1 MYFKRKINIFF
12 QLSWMKIALV
22 YLWHL
27 LTNGS
32 KHLQAGYIKFSEWK
46 GWDTCTYIYGFNP
59 AQCVCLFNAKT
70 WWFVCV
76 RWIGVCCSFCLY
88 CWNCLSYFLKWLFLK
103 AVKHE
108 INLFY
113 QWSDCHFLADIQTPL
128 VWTCTIYI
136 PLMSPVHINYSSY
149 KKKQQKNGKQ
159 ILRIK
164 LLLVQNKQQ
173 KNGKQILRT
182 KLLLVQNKQQKNGKQ
197 ILRTSHS
204 TLLHGKRNA
213 RCNHQCELKHFNSC
227 SER

>member
-1 MYFKRKINIFF
+1 
-12 QLSWMKIALV
+12 
-22 YLWHL
+22 
-27 LTNGS
+27 
-32 KHLQAGYIKFSEWK
+32 
-46 GWDTCTYIYGFNP
+46 
-59 AQCVCLFNAKT
+59 
-70 WWFVCV
+70 
-76 RWIGVCCSFCLY
+76 VCCSFCLY

-108 INLFY
+108 INFFY
-113 QWSDCHFLADIQTPL
+113 QWSYCHFLANIQTPL

-149 KKKQQKNGKQ
+149 KK
-159 ILRIK
+159 
-164 LLLVQNKQQ
+164 
-173 KNGKQILRT
+173 
-182 KLLLVQNKQQKNGKQ
+182 KQQKNGKQ

>member
-1 MYFKRKINIFF
+1 
-12 QLSWMKIALV
+12 LV

-27 LTNGS
+27 PTNGS

-108 INLFY
+108 INFFY

-159 ILRIK
+159 ILR
-164 LLLVQNKQQ
+164 
-173 KNGKQILRT
+173 
-182 KLLLVQNKQQKNGKQ
+182 
-197 ILRTSHS
+197 TSHS
-204 TLLHGKRNA
+204 FHSWKLKEDIYFPLEIHLA
-213 RCNHQCELKHFNSC
+213 RCLYDSKIKPPFKF
-227 SER
+227 

>member
-1 MYFKRKINIFF
+1 
-12 QLSWMKIALV
+12 
-22 YLWHL
+22 
-27 LTNGS
+27 
-32 KHLQAGYIKFSEWK
+32 
-46 GWDTCTYIYGFNP
+46 
-59 AQCVCLFNAKT
+59 
-70 WWFVCV
+70 
-76 RWIGVCCSFCLY
+76 
-88 CWNCLSYFLKWLFLK
+88 
-103 AVKHE
+103 
-108 INLFY
+108 
-113 QWSDCHFLADIQTPL
+113 
-128 VWTCTIYI
+128 
-136 PLMSPVHINYSSY
+136 MSPVHINYSSY

-159 ILRIK
+159 ILRIKLLLVQNKQQKNGKQILRTK